1 VWVDDPDL
9 HLARHLHHIVLAE
22 KSGLD
27 ALGPVAAEIASFP
40 LPRDRPLWEAW
51 FVEGIDADHV
61 AVIAKIHHSAVD
73 GVSGIFALAAFFD
86 LEPFPDLPAAA
97 APWEPAAPPG
107 VGELTRAMV
116 DGLRR
121 RPGAMARSVRR
132 AASAAVTMARA
143 RGEETPLPFSA
154 PRLSYN
160 RALTS
165 RRSVAFTSIA
175 LDDVK
180 QIRQDQGASVNDVL
194 VALCAGV
201 LRRYALR
208 CRELPDRPL
217 VAAIPVSERKAEHGT
232 GGNQLSFMFYPLPV
246 HLDGPIERLDF
257 VVRSARVVKDVYSR
271 AGEGLFTSLASLT
284 PLGAVPVAMRVLSA
298 AGAANVVPPA
308 ANVTISNIK
317 GPDMPLFVAGA
328 ALSSIFP
335 MGPLMVGVGLG
346 VTVVSYRDAV
356 AFGLMACPDLV
367 PEVQELA
374 DEVHEELAEMLAAV
388 TNIF

>member
-1 VWVDDPDL
+1 M
-9 HLARHLHHIVLAE
+9 
-22 KSGLD
+22 
-27 ALGPVAAEIASFP
+27 
-40 LPRDRPLWEAW
+40 
-51 FVEGIDADHV
+51 
-61 AVIAKIHHSAVD
+61 
-73 GVSGIFALAAFFD
+73 
-86 LEPFPDLPAAA
+86 
-97 APWEPAAPPG
+97 APG
-107 VGELTRAMV
+107 R
-116 DGLRR
+116 RR
-121 RPGAMARSVRR
+121 RPS
-132 AASAAVTMARA
+132 TMARA

-232 GGNQLSFMFYPLPV
+232 AGNQLSFMFYPLPV
-246 HLDGPIERLDF
+246 HLDDPIERLDF

-298 AGAANVVPPA
+298 AGAANVV
-308 ANVTISNIK
+308 K

-335 MGPLMVGVGLG
+335 MGPLMEGVGLG